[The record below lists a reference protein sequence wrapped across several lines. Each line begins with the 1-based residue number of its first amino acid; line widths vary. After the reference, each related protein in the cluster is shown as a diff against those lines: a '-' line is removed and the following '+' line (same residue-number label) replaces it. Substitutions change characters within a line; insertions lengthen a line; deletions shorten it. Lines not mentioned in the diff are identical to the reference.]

1 MSRKWFH
8 NSAIWFHHKIPEYN
22 DEKQG
27 LKKSTEIYEDMFP
40 RLATLNFELYVLS
53 VLQILRK
60 FQKAFHIN
68 NRRFHTHFISPEPN
82 PTTHKKLYR
91 QYIGELLKG
100 GKLNTQVGLYRFNE
114 NF

>member
-60 FQKAFHIN
+60 FQKAFQ
-68 NRRFHTHFISPEPN
+68 
-82 PTTHKKLYR
+82 LYR